1 MSDSAAKSSEVPKF
15 GSFRPRHSGTSG
27 TRESTDTTKKDELKD
42 ERQHRSR
49 EHNRHRQPKDTG
61 REHRRHRAVSPGRR
75 ERLDE
80 HPRRRRSRTRSPVSR
95 HVREAVDEAALA
107 KLQSASDT
115 YVVDRRG
122 DPNNLTY
129 GSLHRYS
136 IPPYHRIGFGRVLGL
151 SSSYRI
157 NSSASSESNLVLDNQ
172 TTRVRPERGLLKR
185 QRDTR
190 KLRLIRP
197 GQGDSTSTP
206 DESFIALGP
215 SRKRKRGSES
225 PEPVDYRSI
234 EGKAKDDRPADEDL
248 EFVTDSDEHEEDAS
262 IEEQM
267 RILQGQLLRRTKE
280 SPEDVDAWLALIA
293 HQAQMV
299 KPGANIHDLTGLQRR
314 TVADLR
320 LSLYEKAL
328 RVCKS
333 SEARQSLL
341 QGLLDEGGLVWDAQK
356 KAQKWQDVLG
366 ENPTNM
372 KLWAN
377 YLDFI
382 QSNHLGFRYEE
393 TKAAYM
399 HCLQKLKGL
408 IENSSEPT
416 PIHEVQMYVFIRM
429 TKFIQEAGYE
439 ELAVAMWQTIVEF
452 VIFAPALFDIASHSE
467 LIDAFQE
474 FWESE
479 VPRFGEKGAYGW
491 HNSMRSTTAD
501 PADGPIAPRQT
512 LTPNQP
518 FRSFASLE
526 ESLSTDHAL
535 PGKTIDDAESDDPY
549 HTVLFADISGVLEVV
564 PQTHD
569 SRSIIEGF
577 LCFFGMPPLHECDH
591 YASSWRLDT
600 CLRDTGPQDLKGL
613 PNYRTTTSNLFSSAF
628 ADFPCQG
635 MYKEFVQRALSTLVQ
650 LYALDESF
658 AVYHFAYEYHLN
670 PATAYTATRKLLKDR
685 PSSLRLYNACA
696 LIEAGRGRGE
706 RANHIWRTA
715 IGMSARKFMPDGDAG
730 ALFLWRNWIWNSLRT
745 GDRKTALSQVL
756 SIGSDPPDA
765 ALPEEDQSS
774 AASLLRVRRVLRDG
788 FHHSLY
794 HGLHDEIALYA
805 ECLALLTYLTDNAQ
819 LESAL
824 RVFHRYSDHVTTR
837 FHPSVALELLH
848 QAKADLI
855 SHHIDQKRP
864 YKPALLRAD
873 LEHSIGLFPNNTL
886 FLQLFSS
893 LESRHRLDDRV
904 RALFRSHLATED
916 STVVSWAFA
925 ISEEVQR
932 FREQASGSTADSA
945 RGLFAKAL
953 LASGSPVRHSPYLWG
968 MWLDVEK
975 ELVRNAERKGKEQ
988 AKKALQALAKVFL
1001 DGLRFLPWSKRW
1013 VIRGLRLFERDDGC
1027 GWTVGELR
1035 KVYDVLGERELR
1047 VRAEGFEEL
1056 LDRVEASER

>member
-1 MSDSAAKSSEVPKF
+1 MIYASISVLMWWWFPVKPIVAARLYSSVLSLQLSADFAPKMSRYDQTFMPSL
-15 GSFRPRHSGTSG
+15 R
-27 TRESTDTTKKDELKD
+27 
-42 ERQHRSR
+42 
-49 EHNRHRQPKDTG
+49 
-61 REHRRHRAVSPGRR
+61 RAVGPTPLTATTLRCHKLGRLPTIG
-75 ERLDE
+75 EL
-80 HPRRRRSRTRSPVSR
+80 SSNGSVT
-95 HVREAVDEAALA
+95 REAVDEAALA

-215 SRKRKRGSES
+215 SRKR
-225 PEPVDYRSI
+225 
-234 EGKAKDDRPADEDL
+234 
-248 EFVTDSDEHEEDAS
+248 
-262 IEEQM
+262 
-267 RILQGQLLRRTKE
+267 
-280 SPEDVDAWLALIA
+280 
-293 HQAQMV
+293 
-299 KPGANIHDLTGLQRR
+299 
-314 TVADLR
+314 
-320 LSLYEKAL
+320 
-328 RVCKS
+328 
-333 SEARQSLL
+333 
-341 QGLLDEGGLVWDAQK
+341 
-356 KAQKWQDVLG
+356 
-366 ENPTNM
+366 
-372 KLWAN
+372 
-377 YLDFI
+377 
-382 QSNHLGFRYEE
+382 
-393 TKAAYM
+393 
-399 HCLQKLKGL
+399 
-408 IENSSEPT
+408 
-416 PIHEVQMYVFIRM
+416 
-429 TKFIQEAGYE
+429 
-439 ELAVAMWQTIVEF
+439 
-452 VIFAPALFDIASHSE
+452 
-467 LIDAFQE
+467 
-474 FWESE
+474 
-479 VPRFGEKGAYGW
+479 
-491 HNSMRSTTAD
+491 
-501 PADGPIAPRQT
+501 
-512 LTPNQP
+512 
-518 FRSFASLE
+518 
-526 ESLSTDHAL
+526 
-535 PGKTIDDAESDDPY
+535 KTIDDAESDDPY

-824 RVFHRYSDHVTTR
+824 RVFHRYSDHAET
-837 FHPSVALELLH
+837 HASDSVARATNSPSLFG
-848 QAKADLI
+848 I
-855 SHHIDQKRP
+855 SHSSRP
-864 YKPALLRAD
+864 
-873 LEHSIGLFPNNTL
+873 
-886 FLQLFSS
+886 
-893 LESRHRLDDRV
+893 SRRPRPRHGRV
-904 RALFRSHLATED
+904 FFNA
-916 STVVSWAFA
+916 VS
-925 ISEEVQR
+925 
-932 FREQASGSTADSA
+932 AS
-945 RGLFAKAL
+945 
-953 LASGSPVRHSPYLWG
+953 
-968 MWLDVEK
+968 
-975 ELVRNAERKGKEQ
+975 
-988 AKKALQALAKVFL
+988 
-1001 DGLRFLPWSKRW
+1001 
-1013 VIRGLRLFERDDGC
+1013 
-1027 GWTVGELR
+1027 
-1035 KVYDVLGERELR
+1035 
-1047 VRAEGFEEL
+1047 
-1056 LDRVEASER
+1056 